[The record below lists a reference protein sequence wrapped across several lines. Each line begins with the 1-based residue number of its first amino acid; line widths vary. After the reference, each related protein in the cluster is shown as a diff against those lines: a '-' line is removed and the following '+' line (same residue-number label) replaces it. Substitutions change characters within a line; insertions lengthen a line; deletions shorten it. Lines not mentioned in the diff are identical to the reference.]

1 MAKRKATN
9 TRTIVLEILME
20 LLPDN
25 EVSNGEKDLAGQA
38 GVFLPKENVLIRS
51 VLDKYDYLE
60 TRDKALVKRLAE
72 GCIEQ
77 KLKLDYVIRTYSG
90 TPFRKIKPVILNILR
105 MGIYQILYMDAIPDS
120 AACNEAVNLAVDK
133 GFRGL
138 SGYVN
143 GMLRTIAREKEHIPW
158 PEKSDR
164 EEYLSVMYSMPEW
177 LVHMWMEHYGDEITE
192 KMLAAFQEPSGLMIR
207 FQENL
212 TKEQCSQWENEIRQQ
227 GCELN
232 QHPYLPYAYTMKNVE
247 GVTKLYGFFEGMFTV
262 QDISSMLTVEL
273 AGIQKGDHVIDV
285 CAAPG
290 GKTMHAAQKT
300 GNDGI
305 IDAGDISEEKLAM
318 IRENADRLQP
328 VMLQE
333 GKIRLHLWDA
343 RNIEETLIGKAD
355 VVLADLPCSG
365 LGVIGHKGDI
375 RYRVTRQQIEE
386 LAELQREILE
396 VVYQYLKPGG
406 ILMYST
412 CTICVEENEKNRAWI
427 LEHLPMEAVP
437 LDLPEG
443 MNADCQTC
451 REGYLQ
457 LLPGVHQ
464 SDGFFM
470 AKFRRRM
477 E

>member
-1 MAKRKATN
+1 MAKRKATT

-25 EVSNGEKDLAGQA
+25 EVSDDGEVLAGQS

-60 TRDKALVKRLAE
+60 VRDKAFIKRLAE
-72 GCIEQ
+72 GCVEQ

-105 MGIYQILYMDAIPDS
+105 MGIYQILLMDAIPDS

-164 EEYLSVMYSMPEW
+164 EAYLSVMYSMPGW

-192 KMLAAFQEPSGLMIR
+192 KMLAAFQEPSGLTVR
-207 FQENL
+207 CQENL
-212 TKEQCSQWENEIRQQ
+212 TKEQCSRWEKEIRKQ

-232 QHPYLPYAYTMKNVE
+232 RHPYLPYAYTMKNVE
-247 GVTKLYGFFEGMFTV
+247 GVTKLYGFSEGMFTV

-273 AGIQKGDHVIDV
+273 AGIRKGDHVIDV

-290 GKTMHAAQKT
+290 GKTMHVAQKT
-300 GNDGI
+300 GNAGI
-305 IDAGDISEEKLAM
+305 VDAGDISEEKLAL

-333 GKIRLHLWDA
+333 GKLRLHLWDA

-375 RYRVTRQQIEE
+375 RYRVTRQQIVE
-386 LAELQREILE
+386 LAELQREILKA
-396 VVYQYLKPGG
+396 VYQYLKPGG

-412 CTICVEENEKNRAWI
+412 CTICEEENEKNRAWI
-427 LEHLPMEAVP
+427 LEHLPMEAVS

-443 MNADCQTC
+443 MKENCQTC

-457 LLPGVHQ
+457 MLPGIHQ